1 MRKKCS
7 LPDTVVGFILTYVQV
22 YLVKKQAYTKYNLL
36 GSTSLLF
43 TAYITDP
50 SHNYGW
56 HVKSQN
62 SLWTDSQIV
71 TMLATF
77 TDEI

>member
-1 MRKKCS
+1 M
-7 LPDTVVGFILTYVQV
+7 QV
-22 YLVKKQAYTKYNLL
+22 YIVKKKRPTQNNSLL
-36 GSTSLLF
+36 GSTILLF

-56 HVKSQN
+56 HLRSPN
-62 SLWTDSQIV
+62 SLWTDSEIL

-77 TDEI
+77 TGELKRRNVKVTSISDLFT

>member
-1 MRKKCS
+1 MCRPTWFEKNR
-7 LPDTVVGFILTYVQV
+7 PTQTNNF
-22 YLVKKQAYTKYNLL
+22 L
-36 GSTSLLF
+36 GSTCLLF

-56 HVKSQN
+56 HLECQN
-62 SLWTDSQIV
+62 SLWTDTEIV

-77 TDEI
+77 TDEIQRLNIKGTSISGLFT